1 MRDLIELILN
11 QYSGLFLG
19 SMLKGILPE
28 NATKSKKR
36 LTFAFDCPA
45 PACLLKAGRQVI

>member
-1 MRDLIELILN
+1 MRDLNELIMS

-19 SMLKGILPE
+19 SMLKCILPE

-45 PACLLKAGRQVI
+45 PADLRKPGHLND